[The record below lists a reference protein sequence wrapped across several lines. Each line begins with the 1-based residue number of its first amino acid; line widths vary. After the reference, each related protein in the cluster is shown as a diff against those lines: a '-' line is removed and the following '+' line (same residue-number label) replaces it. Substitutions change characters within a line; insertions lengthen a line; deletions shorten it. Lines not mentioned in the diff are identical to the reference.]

1 MGILKAGRPTK
12 RTHEHIEE
20 QLKLL
25 EEEKRLNVKMPE
37 REYDKLKRVCF
48 EKRISFH
55 VSIDCFDKCFKC
67 NIFMHL

>member
-48 EKRISFH
+48 EKKISISAY
-55 VSIDCFDKCFKC
+55 VRELIMKSIDSR
-67 NIFMHL
+67 